1 MNKILLIFCL
11 LGLLSGCSGTYCPPE
26 TVIVTETVVE
36 TVIVEVEKEPE
47 TAEAPVTE
55 EADPGRFEI
64 ITENEV
70 LILPEACDFT
80 KLTVISGEGKLR
92 DITAL
97 ADVPHLTELYV
108 ESWTLSD
115 ISPIGGLTELTDLTL
130 AAGTTNL
137 SPLAGLTK
145 LERLELGANRLDDCS
160 VFAGMTNLRELSLWS
175 NLLVNAENIS
185 VLAGLES
192 LEKFRVGG
200 AKRNLTDEQM
210 EMLREVFADI
220 ELFLE
225 MVS

>member
-1 MNKILLIFCL
+1 MRKLMALILL
-11 LGLLSGCSGTYCPPE
+11 LSLAGCGADTSLPGETASGSSVDSTA
-26 TVIVTETVVE
+26 E

-64 ITENEV
+64 ITEKEV

-80 KLTVISGEGKLR
+80 KLTVISGDGKLR
-92 DITAL
+92 DNTAL
-97 ADVPHLTELYV
+97 ADVPHHTELYV

-130 AAGTTNL
+130 AAGTTNR
-137 SPLAGLTK
+137 SP
-145 LERLELGANRLDDCS
+145 
-160 VFAGMTNLRELSLWS
+160 
-175 NLLVNAENIS
+175 
-185 VLAGLES
+185 LAGLES

-200 AKRNLTDEQM
+200 AKRNLTDEQR

-220 ELFLE
+220 ELILE
-225 MVS
+225 